1 MMSLPALHGLVAA
14 ALLFSLLAGLVWL
27 MLDRAARAPGLATA
41 TVAMLV
47 FGLSWGGLL
56 LLGE

>member
-1 MMSLPALHGLVAA
+1 MMSPPALNGLVAT
-14 ALLFSLLAGLVWL
+14 ALLFSLLAAVVGL

-56 LLGE
+56 LIGE

>member
-1 MMSLPALHGLVAA
+1 MSIPAFNGLLAA
-14 ALLFSLLAGLVWL
+14 FVLFSLLAGLVGL

-41 TVAMLV
+41 TVAMLI

>member
-1 MMSLPALHGLVAA
+1 MMSLPALNGLVAA
-14 ALLFSLLAGLVWL
+14 VLLFSLLAGVVGL

-41 TVAMLV
+41 AVAMLV

-56 LLGE
+56 LIGE